1 MPYDSLG
8 RASVACED
16 FGADSGVSA
25 ETNTRA
31 IQAALNAGGMVTLR
45 RPGAYKITADN
56 FTMGAGTVFDYGPGV
71 TFTIAGVATEL
82 TSVDQLSTVTT
93 GSNFPNKWTM
103 SWRPTSNSTALLS
116 AGYGD
121 VDYDSTTYDVT
132 GAGHGIGWLGRFRHQ
147 TARTVALGVGIEGV
161 VESNGSGAITQG
173 WGVVSHIS
181 VNGASSSISTA
192 AGFSDIVDTSSS
204 GAITAYAGVL
214 LNDMSGVSGITY
226 KYGVYQLDSAAWNI
240 YRGRSWG
247 AQQAALGGVP
257 VLPEIAP
264 AMSPGIASSRY
275 YTTPHGSTITTLAIG
290 ANILYCCPFYVP
302 ERTTWTEIGV
312 EVTSAA
318 AASSLLR
325 VGIYRAYS
333 GRPQALILDGG
344 AKAADST
351 GLKTSTISQVLEA
364 GWYFLAV
371 FSNGTP
377 TVRAITDTATT
388 LHGLTNTTALDTL
401 IGGSATYGVM
411 PDRFPASLIYAN
423 GGTLVPLLW
432 MRKS

>member
-1 MPYDSLG
+1 MDVLLP
-8 RASVACED
+8 
-16 FGADSGVSA
+16 
-25 ETNTRA
+25 
-31 IQAALNAGGMVTLR
+31 
-45 RPGAYKITADN
+45 PGATPAN
-56 FTMGAGTVFDYGPGV
+56 
-71 TFTIAGVATEL
+71 VATVSPAPL
-82 TSVDQLSTVTT
+82 
-93 GSNFPNKWTM
+93 GMAFPNKWVV
-103 SWRPTSNSTALLS
+103 SWQPPSNTTALLS
-116 AGYGD
+116 AGYGE
-121 VDYDSTTYDVT
+121 VTFDSTAYDVT
-132 GAGHGIGWLGRFRHQ
+132 GAGHGIGWLGRFRHL
-147 TARTVALGVGIEGV
+147 TTRTVALGIGAEGV
-161 VESNGSGAITQG
+161 VESNGGGTLTQG
-173 WGVVSHIS
+173 WGTVSHVS
-181 VNGASSSISTA
+181 VNGASSAIGTA
-192 AGFSDIVDTSSS
+192 AGFADVVDTSAG

-214 LNDMSGVSGITY
+214 LNDLSAVSGITY
-226 KYGVYQLDSAAWNI
+226 KYGVYQLDPAAWNI

-275 YTTPHGSTITTLAIG
+275 YTTPHGSTITTLALG
-290 ANILYCCPFYVP
+290 ANILYCCPFFVP

-312 EVTSAA
+312 EVTTAA

-325 VGIYRAYS
+325 VGIYRAYA

-371 FSNGTP
+371 FSNGAP

-401 IGGSATYGVM
+401 IGASATYGAM
-411 PDRFPASLIYAN
+411 PDPFPASLIYAN

-432 MRKS
+432 LRK

>member
-1 MPYDSLG
+1 MAGTSNVPLPSWTALMQ
-8 RASVACED
+8 
-16 FGADSGVSA
+16 GVSQVQYA
-25 ETNTRA
+25 PNGSGNNFASIWDVSWDPPANT
-31 IQAALNAGGMVTLR
+31 
-45 RPGAYKITADN
+45 D
-56 FTMGAGTVFDYGPGV
+56 
-71 TFTIAGVATEL
+71 
-82 TSVDQLSTVTT
+82 
-93 GSNFPNKWTM
+93 
-103 SWRPTSNSTALLS
+103 ALL
-116 AGYGD
+116 ATVYGN
-121 VDYDSTTYDVT
+121 VSYESTSYDVVDP
-132 GAGHGIGWLGRFRHQ
+132 GHGIGVLGRFQ
-147 TARTVALGVGIEGV
+147 NNSARTVSLGIGTEGV
-161 VESNGSGAITQG
+161 VESNAGGTVTQG
-173 WGVVSHIS
+173 WGVVSHVS
-181 VNGASSSISTA
+181 VNGAGSVIGTA
-192 AGFSDIVDTSSS
+192 AGFSDVVDTSSS

-226 KYGVYQLDSAAWNI
+226 KYGVYQLDAAAWNI

-247 AQQAALGGVP
+247 EQQAAMNGVP

-264 AMSPGIASSRY
+264 AMSPGIASGRY
-275 YTTPHGSTITTLAIG
+275 YTTPHGSTITTLALG
-290 ANILYCCPFYVP
+290 ANILYCCPFFVP

-312 EVTSAA
+312 EVTTAA

-325 VGIYRAYS
+325 VGIYRAYA

-401 IGGSATYGVM
+401 IGASATYGGM
-411 PDRFPASLIYAN
+411 PNPFPASLIYAN

-432 MRKS
+432 LRKS